1 MKMKMRIRR
10 MMTKAYE
17 DPWAIQIDDSNEM
30 SMLKIK
36 TKNEYSRVVFSMMPM
51 MTTIR
56 DDAIKMMKI
65 VVHAYIFLYLEI

>member
-1 MKMKMRIRR
+1 MKMKMKMRMRR

-36 TKNEYSRVVFSMMPM
+36 TKNEYSRVVFSMMTM
-51 MTTIR
+51 MMVTIR

-65 VVHAYIFLYLEI
+65 VYIFLYLEI

>member
-1 MKMKMRIRR
+1 
-10 MMTKAYE
+10 MTKAYE

-36 TKNEYSRVVFSMMPM
+36 TKNEYSRVVFWM
-51 MTTIR
+51 MTMMMMMTIR

-65 VVHAYIFLYLEI
+65 VYIFLYLEI